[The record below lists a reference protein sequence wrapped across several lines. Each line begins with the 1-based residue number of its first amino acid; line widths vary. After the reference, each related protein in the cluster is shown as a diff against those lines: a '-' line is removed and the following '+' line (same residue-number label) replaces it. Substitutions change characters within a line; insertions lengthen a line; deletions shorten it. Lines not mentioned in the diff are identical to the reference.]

1 MELLLRNT
9 LTPIK
14 ISGIVKHKRLTSDK
28 HGEQILWK
36 VLEISN
42 NSVKLSRV
50 SKEVDKAIKAEFNIW
65 CDLSEVEVFK

>member
-1 MELLLRNT
+1 MELLWRNT

-14 ISGIVKHKRLTSDK
+14 ISGIVKHKSFTIDK
-28 HGEQILWK
+28 LGEQILWK

-50 SKEVDKAIKAEFNIW
+50 DKEITAEFNIW

>member
-1 MELLLRNT
+1 MILVNNM

-14 ISGIVKHKRLTSDK
+14 ISDIVKHKMFTTDK

-50 SKEVDKAIKAEFNIW
+50 NTEVKADFSIW

>member
-1 MELLLRNT
+1 MTLVNNT

-14 ISGIVKHKRLTSDK
+14 ISDIVKHKMLTTDK
-28 HGEQILWK
+28 HGEQILWR

-50 SKEVDKAIKAEFNIW
+50 NTEVKVDFSIW
-65 CDLSEVEVFK
+65 CDLSEIELIK

>member
-1 MELLLRNT
+1 MRMILVNNLLT
-9 LTPIK
+9 QIK
-14 ISGIVKHKRLTSDK
+14 ISDIVKHKTFTTDK

-36 VLEISN
+36 VLETSN

-50 SKEVDKAIKAEFNIW
+50 DTEITAEFNIW

>member
-1 MELLLRNT
+1 VNNT

-14 ISGIVKHKRLTSDK
+14 ISDIVKHKMLTTDK
-28 HGEQILWK
+28 HGEQILWR

-50 SKEVDKAIKAEFNIW
+50 NTEVKVDFSIW
-65 CDLSEVEVFK
+65 CDLSEIELIK

>member
-1 MELLLRNT
+1 MNNT

-14 ISGIVKHKRLTSDK
+14 ISDIVKHKMLTTDK
-28 HGEQILWK
+28 HGEQILWR

-50 SKEVDKAIKAEFNIW
+50 NTEVKVDFSIW
-65 CDLSEVEVFK
+65 CDLSEIELIK

>member
-1 MELLLRNT
+1 MILVNNL

-14 ISGIVKHKRLTSDK
+14 ISDIVRHKILTTDK
-28 HGEQILWK
+28 SGEQILWK

-50 SKEVDKAIKAEFNIW
+50 DKEITAEFNIW
-65 CDLSEVEVFK
+65 CDLSEIDSVK

>member
-1 MELLLRNT
+1 MTLVNNT

-14 ISGIVKHKRLTSDK
+14 ISDIVKHKSFTTDK
-28 HGEQILWK
+28 LGEQILWK

-50 SKEVDKAIKAEFNIW
+50 DKEITADFSIW
-65 CDLSEVEVFK
+65 CDLSEISLCD

>member
-1 MELLLRNT
+1 MELLWRSI

-14 ISGIVKHKRLTSDK
+14 ISDIVKHKSFTTDK
-28 HGEQILWK
+28 LGEQILWK

-50 SKEVDKAIKAEFNIW
+50 DKEITAEFIIW
-65 CDLSEVEVFK
+65 CDLSEIEVFK

>member
-1 MELLLRNT
+1 MNNL

-14 ISGIVKHKRLTSDK
+14 ISDIVKHKMLTTDK

-50 SKEVDKAIKAEFNIW
+50 NTEVKADFSIW
-65 CDLSEVEVFK
+65 CDLSEIELVK

>member
-1 MELLLRNT
+1 MILVNNL

-14 ISGIVKHKRLTSDK
+14 VSDIVKHKMFATDK
-28 HGEQILWK
+28 SGEQILWK

-50 SKEVDKAIKAEFNIW
+50 DKEITAEFNIW
-65 CDLSEVEVFK
+65 CDLSEIDSVK

>member
-1 MELLLRNT
+1 MELLWRNT

-14 ISGIVKHKRLTSDK
+14 ISDIVKHKMFTTDK

-42 NSVKLSRV
+42 NSVKLSRIG
-50 SKEVDKAIKAEFNIW
+50 KEITAEFNIW
-65 CDLSEVEVFK
+65 CDLSEIEVFK

>member
-1 MELLLRNT
+1 MELLWRNT

-14 ISGIVKHKRLTSDK
+14 ISDIVKHKMLITDK
-28 HGEQILWK
+28 LGEQILWK

-50 SKEVDKAIKAEFNIW
+50 NTEVKADFSIW
-65 CDLSEVEVFK
+65 CDLSEIELIK

>member
-1 MELLLRNT
+1 MTLVNNT

-14 ISGIVKHKRLTSDK
+14 ISDIVKHKMFTTDK
-28 HGEQILWK
+28 LGEQILWK

-50 SKEVDKAIKAEFNIW
+50 DKEITAEFNIW

>member
-1 MELLLRNT
+1 MNNT

-14 ISGIVKHKRLTSDK
+14 ISDIVKHKMFTTDK
-28 HGEQILWK
+28 LGEQILWK

-50 SKEVDKAIKAEFNIW
+50 DKEITAEFNIW
-65 CDLSEVEVFK
+65 CDLSEVDVVK

>member
-1 MELLLRNT
+1 MNNL

-14 ISGIVKHKRLTSDK
+14 ISDIVKHKSFTTDK
-28 HGEQILWK
+28 LGEQILWK

-50 SKEVDKAIKAEFNIW
+50 NTEVKADFNIW
-65 CDLSEVEVFK
+65 CDLSEIELIK

>member
-1 MELLLRNT
+1 MRMILVNNL

-14 ISGIVKHKRLTSDK
+14 ISDIVKHKSFTTDK
-28 HGEQILWK
+28 LGEQILWK

-50 SKEVDKAIKAEFNIW
+50 DKEITAEFSIW
-65 CDLSEVEVFK
+65 CDLSEVDVVK

>member
-1 MELLLRNT
+1 MELLWRSI

-14 ISGIVKHKRLTSDK
+14 ISDIVKHKILTTDK
-28 HGEQILWK
+28 SGEQILWK

-50 SKEVDKAIKAEFNIW
+50 DKEITAEFSIW
-65 CDLSEVEVFK
+65 CDLSEVDVVK

>member
-1 MELLLRNT
+1 MTLVNNT

-14 ISGIVKHKRLTSDK
+14 ISDIVKHKMLTTDK
-28 HGEQILWK
+28 LGEQILWK

-50 SKEVDKAIKAEFNIW
+50 DKEITAEFNIW
-65 CDLSEVEVFK
+65 CDLSEIEVFK

>member
-1 MELLLRNT
+1 MTLVNNT

-14 ISGIVKHKRLTSDK
+14 ISDIVKHKMLTTDK

-42 NSVKLSRV
+42 NSVKLSRLNT
-50 SKEVDKAIKAEFNIW
+50 EVKVDFSIW
-65 CDLSEVEVFK
+65 CDLSEIELIK